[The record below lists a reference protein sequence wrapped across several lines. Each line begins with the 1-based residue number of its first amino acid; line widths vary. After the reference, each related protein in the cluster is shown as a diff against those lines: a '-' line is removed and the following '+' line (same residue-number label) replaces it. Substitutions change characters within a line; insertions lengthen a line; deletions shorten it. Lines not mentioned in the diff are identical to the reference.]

1 MEQITN
7 NIIASL
13 YDDIVEG
20 ASRLYM
26 LRKWL
31 SGAYGNQ
38 MTTVEADEEA
48 FAEAYNEAVK
58 YLKLNLEEL
67 DDNERDKLYGRYLA
81 VYKAALDN
89 GDLKNARGT
98 LDSMVKLQGLSKSD
112 NKQISVKND
121 KENDTITISF
131 GLGD

>member
-1 MEQITN
+1 MKQISD
-7 NIIASL
+7 IDIKL
-13 YDDIVEG
+13 YDDLVEG

-31 SGAYGNQ
+31 SGAYGNAL
-38 MTTVEADEEA
+38 TSVEQDEA
-48 FAEAYNEAVK
+48 SFNDAYNAVVK
-58 YLKLNLEEL
+58 RLKANIEEL
-67 DDNERDKLYGRYLA
+67 DDDERDKLYSRYLA
-81 VYKAALDN
+81 VYKSAMDI

-98 LDSMVKLQGLSKSD
+98 LDSMTKLQGLSKAD
-112 NKQISVKND
+112 NKSISVKND